1 MNKKLLL
8 LLLIP
13 AVLFMMT
20 GCGATHEKG
29 AKDKKLTKTIELS
42 DSKLGFTTTF
52 TYDAEENF
60 SDVEEDDSGKSTAI
74 NFKNEDL
81 DVTFNMYY
89 TTMKDTTY
97 NETEKARSKQKNY
110 KEYKFGDYEAYA
122 YSELDDRINLN
133 ILLGIDEDKMAEVL
147 FASIERIDT
156 DESVNVPKLLEDEKL
171 QAFFKS
177 MEFVKE

>member
-1 MNKKLLL
+1 MNKKILL

-13 AVLFMMT
+13 VVLFMMT
-20 GCGATHEKG
+20 GCGETHEKG
-29 AKDKKLTKTIELS
+29 TKDKKLTKTIELS

-52 TYDAEENF
+52 TYDAEEKY

-74 NFKNEDL
+74 EFKNEEL
-81 DVTFNMYY
+81 DVSFNMYY

-97 NETEKARSKQKNY
+97 NETEKARSKQKFY
-110 KEYKFGDYEAYA
+110 KHYKFGDYEGYV
-122 YSELDDRINLN
+122 YSEYEDKANLN
-133 ILLGIDEDKMAEVL
+133 ILLGIDEDKVAEVL
-147 FASIERIDT
+147 FVSIERIDV
-156 DESVNVPKLLEDEKL
+156 DESVIVPKLLEEKEL